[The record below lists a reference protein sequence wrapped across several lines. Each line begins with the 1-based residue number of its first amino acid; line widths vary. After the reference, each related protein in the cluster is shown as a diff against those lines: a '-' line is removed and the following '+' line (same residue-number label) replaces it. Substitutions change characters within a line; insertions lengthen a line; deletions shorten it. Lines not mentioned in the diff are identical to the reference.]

1 MLLLSSEEHL
11 SRETLSVDGEQHYVR
26 PESGVSV
33 AKQFGTW
40 LGLVSGSMAILFLLI
55 LIGDKPYGV
64 QFTTL
69 IGDTGFVYF
78 LVFCDSRAYKGYS
91 LRLTAVRK
99 KIPTLLAIHAA
110 FLLFIFVA
118 LTAALSVRSH
128 LSSSW
133 LITKGK
139 RDSWFDVLLLVIGVT
154 VYVSQTQICRKI
166 LSRSID
172 ADTNALNTSR

>member
-1 MLLLSSEEHL
+1 
-11 SRETLSVDGEQHYVR
+11 VDEKRQYVR
-26 PESGVSV
+26 QERGVSV
-33 AKQFGTW
+33 AKQLGTW
-40 LGLVSGSMAILFLLI
+40 LGIVSGSMAVLLLLI
-55 LIGDKPYGV
+55 LIGDKPYGI
-64 QFTTL
+64 QITTL
-69 IGDTGFVYF
+69 IGDTGFVFF

-118 LTAALSVRSH
+118 LTAALSVRPH

-133 LITKGK
+133 LITTGK
-139 RDSWFDVLLLVIGVT
+139 RDSWFDVLLMVIGVT
-154 VYVSQTQICRKI
+154 IYVSQTQISRKI

-172 ADTNALNTSR
+172 ADRNAMNTQL

>member
-1 MLLLSSEEHL
+1 MDEK
-11 SRETLSVDGEQHYVR
+11 RQYVR
-26 PESGVSV
+26 QERGVSV
-33 AKQFGTW
+33 AKQLGTW
-40 LGLVSGSMAILFLLI
+40 LGIVSGSMAVLLLLI
-55 LIGDKPYGV
+55 LIGDKPYGI
-64 QFTTL
+64 QITTL
-69 IGDTGFVYF
+69 IGDTGFVFF

-118 LTAALSVRSH
+118 LTAALSVRPH

-133 LITKGK
+133 LITTGK
-139 RDSWFDVLLLVIGVT
+139 RDSWFDVLLMVIGVT
-154 VYVSQTQICRKI
+154 IYVSQTQISRKI

-172 ADTNALNTSR
+172 ADRNAMNTPL

>member
-1 MLLLSSEEHL
+1 
-11 SRETLSVDGEQHYVR
+11 VDEKRQYVR
-26 PESGVSV
+26 QERGVSV
-33 AKQFGTW
+33 AKQLGTW
-40 LGLVSGSMAILFLLI
+40 LGIVSGSMAVLLLLI
-55 LIGDKPYGV
+55 LIGDKPYGI
-64 QFTTL
+64 QITTL
-69 IGDTGFVYF
+69 IGDTGFVFF

-118 LTAALSVRSH
+118 LTAALSVRPH

-133 LITKGK
+133 LITTGK
-139 RDSWFDVLLLVIGVT
+139 RDSWFDVLLMVIGVT
-154 VYVSQTQICRKI
+154 IYVSQTQISRKI

-172 ADTNALNTSR
+172 ADRNAMNTPL